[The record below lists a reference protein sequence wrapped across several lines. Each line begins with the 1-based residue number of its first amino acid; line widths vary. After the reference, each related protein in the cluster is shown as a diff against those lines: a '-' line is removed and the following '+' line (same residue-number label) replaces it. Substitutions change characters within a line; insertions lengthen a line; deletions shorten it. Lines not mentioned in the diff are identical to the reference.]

1 LFQTQIG
8 FSVRSDL
15 FHREYNYVNIS
26 MKWTD
31 AQRYC
36 REKHTDLATFD
47 SMDDIL
53 KLNRPSLVTPYTWI
67 GLWDDPRAW
76 KEGTLNDDNSW
87 KWSSTGKSL
96 TGFSNWAKNQP
107 NFYKALEKCA
117 MIDTS
122 GRWFDSF
129 CSHKK
134 SFVCYT
140 ESTPPGQKT
149 YTFISIVTTWD
160 KAQSYCR
167 THHTDLALIENDL
180 ENMSALKH
188 QSGFVWIGLRREP
201 WVWSDG
207 SNSSFTNWN
216 TGQPD
221 NSGYNDLC
229 VVELDEH
236 KWEDAPCIK
245 EFVFLCYEGISTVPH
260 RVYHY
265 VNMRMSWADAQSY
278 CRDKYKDLAT
288 FESMEDIQKLK
299 RPSVAS
305 AQAWIGL
312 RDDPK
317 SWKETFGNATNSW
330 RWSATEKPS
339 FTNYSNWKDG
349 SPKRFREQ
357 RYCSLVMVSG
367 DWTEATC
374 SQIRE
379 FICFDGKNLLSKHFL
394 EYNKFNVT
402 KKIHGQKQRQ
412 KSLTCVGQLSCGG

>member
-1 LFQTQIG
+1 MEQSKMAAVDSQAVIWTPLF
-8 FSVRSDL
+8 SNVLSSW
-15 FHREYNYVNIS
+15 EE
-26 MKWTD
+26 WTD

-53 KLNRPSLVTPYTWI
+53 KLNRPSL
-67 GLWDDPRAW
+67 
-76 KEGTLNDDNSW
+76 EGTLNDDNSW

-245 EFVFLCYEGISTVPH
+245 
-260 RVYHY
+260 
-265 VNMRMSWADAQSY
+265 D
-278 CRDKYKDLAT
+278 
-288 FESMEDIQKLK
+288 
-299 RPSVAS
+299 
-305 AQAWIGL
+305 
-312 RDDPK
+312 
-317 SWKETFGNATNSW
+317 
-330 RWSATEKPS
+330 
-339 FTNYSNWKDG
+339 NWKDG